1 MKSLFNFDNPFIQLL
16 SRLGDLMI
24 VNVLFWVCSLP
35 VVTAGASLCGL
46 VKVVQAITLG
56 DEPVVTRTFFR
67 AFRQNFR
74 QATIV
79 WLALVFIAACLA
91 GDLMLANLYLTGWA
105 LTAAR
110 ALVAIPALA
119 VLAAACYLFP
129 LLVRYENTLKE
140 HCRNALLLAI
150 GKLPRTVALAA
161 LNAAPFVLAWAAPV
175 TFLKSLAVWLIV
187 GFAGLSYLGCMLLR
201 PVLAQLEGRSAK
213 SARPDDEDEDEE
225 DEGA

>member
-16 SRLGDLMI
+16 CRLGDMMI
-24 VNVLFWVCSLP
+24 VNVLFWVCCLP

-56 DEPVVTRTFFR
+56 DEPEVIRTFFK
-67 AFRQNFR
+67 AFRTDFR
-74 QATIV
+74 QSTAA

-91 GDLMLANLYLTGWA
+91 GDLMLARLCLAGGA

-110 ALVAIPALA
+110 VLVAVLALA

-129 LLVRYENTLKE
+129 LLARYENTLRE

-150 GKLPRTVALAA
+150 GKLPRTVALTA

-213 SARPDDEDEDEE
+213 PKDNE

>member
-16 SRLGDLMI
+16 CRVGDLMI
-24 VNVLFWVCSLP
+24 VNVLFWVCCLP

-46 VKVVQAITLG
+46 VKVIQAVTLG
-56 DEPVVTRTFFR
+56 DEPEVVRTFFR
-67 AFRQNFR
+67 AFRENFR
-74 QATIV
+74 QATIA
-79 WLALVFIAACLA
+79 WLALLVVAACLA
-91 GDLMLANLYLTGWA
+91 GDLMLARLYLTGGA

-110 ALVAIPALA
+110 AAVAVIALA

-129 LLVRYENTLKE
+129 LMVRYENTLRE
-140 HCRNALLLAI
+140 HCRNALILAV

-161 LNAAPFVLAWAAPV
+161 LNAAPFALAWAAPV

-201 PVLAQLEGRSAK
+201 PVLAQLEGRSGK
-213 SARPDDEDEDEE
+213 PEDEE
-225 DEGA
+225 DGGRDR